1 MKLDWSRIT
10 LAQAIV
16 VVALLATM
24 VALVR
29 FGQVDGRTVLA
40 VLGAWLSPS
49 PLPLSPATPTP
60 APPAG
65 EVAK

>member
-1 MKLDWSRIT
+1 MRIDWSKIT
-10 LAQAIV
+10 LAQAVV

-24 VALVR
+24 VALVKL
-29 FGQVDGRTVLA
+29 GQVDGRTVVA
-40 VLGAWLSPS
+40 IIGAWLSPS
-49 PLPLSPATPTP
+49 LLPLSPATPTP